1 MLWLLE
7 NKGGAKER
15 VIILFLFFLCHN
27 FVKFFEGSI
36 NTPVDIHIFLQNI
49 SVHKI
54 SVYYLHAAVF
64 RFTRDIS
71 PCCCNILGK
80 EPGLATTRGKNWRF
94 LWPTIARLRRA
105 DDTNFLQLLPTI
117 LYVNCKYI
125 YSIFMI
131 FNKCLAFFSLTF
143 IKCSTIIIKWFIF
156 LFHYKFYTE

>member
-1 MLWLLE
+1 MTNGMCNRLT
-7 NKGGAKER
+7 N
-15 VIILFLFFLCHN
+15 
-27 FVKFFEGSI
+27 
-36 NTPVDIHIFLQNI
+36 LQTYGIMQPIVNI
-49 SVHKI
+49 D
-54 SVYYLHAAVF
+54 YLIHAAVF

-71 PCCCNILGK
+71 PCCCNILAK
-80 EPGLATTRGKNWRF
+80 EPGLPTTRGKNWRF

-105 DDTNFLQLLPTI
+105 DDTNFLQFLPTI

-156 LFHYKFYTE
+156 LVHNKFYTV